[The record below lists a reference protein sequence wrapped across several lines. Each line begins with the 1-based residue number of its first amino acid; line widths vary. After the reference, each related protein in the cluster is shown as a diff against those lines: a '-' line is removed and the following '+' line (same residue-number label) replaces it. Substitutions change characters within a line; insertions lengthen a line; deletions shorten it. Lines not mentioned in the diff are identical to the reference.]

1 MPATAR
7 PRALVLTAAAALA
20 AAGLMAGAGP
30 AAAAPVAEG
39 QAISGLDLNLNSG
52 GPNCNA
58 PDAADKNTNV
68 VFSTATGARTVSNT
82 TSATVTDSTNL
93 PDVTTMS
100 ARSATTSKVTAAGG
114 SLNTIDMTTSLRAK
128 IDAAQG
134 FATSCEVDA
143 EAIGGA
149 QLVFTIVEPGWLSV
163 TATKSAGGL
172 HIFAVASMT
181 GEVFQT
187 YSIRVKSSDT
197 YRFFLPAAGDYQ
209 FISQV
214 VASVETPN
222 DPFDVTDEESTVTV
236 HGKFLPAG
244 AASGPAAGPG
254 ARYLKLG
261 AERSCSANTL
271 SSTFT
276 SKARAVA
283 KAQVYANGKLVAT
296 VKNPKPG
303 RVVKI
308 ANLADASPLAVRA
321 VLTTKSGDKLRVA
334 RSYVACS

>member
-1 MPATAR
+1 MPTTAR
-7 PRALVLTAAAALA
+7 HRALVLSAVAALA

-30 AAAAPVAEG
+30 AAAVPIAEG
-39 QAISGLDLNLNSG
+39 QAISGLDLNLTGG
-52 GPNCNA
+52 GPDCNS
-58 PDAADKNTNV
+58 PDAADKSTNV
-68 VFSTATGARTVSNT
+68 VFSTATGAKTVANT

-93 PDVTTMS
+93 PDVTTMT

-114 SLNTIDMTTSLRAK
+114 SLSTIDITTSLRAK

-134 FATSCEVDA
+134 FNTSCDVSAD
-143 EAIGGA
+143 AIGGA
-149 QLVFTIVEPGWLSV
+149 QALFTIAEPGWLSI
-163 TATKSAGGL
+163 TSSKSQGGI
-172 HIFAVASMT
+172 HIFGVGSMT
-181 GEVFQT
+181 GEALQT
-187 YSIRVKSSDT
+187 YSIRIKSSDT
-197 YRFFLPAAGDYQ
+197 YRFFLPTAGDYQ

-214 VASVETPN
+214 IASVATPS
-222 DPFDVTDEESTVTV
+222 DPFEATDEESTVSM

-244 AASGPAAGPG
+244 AASGPATGPG

-296 VKNPKPG
+296 VRNPKPG
-303 RVVKI
+303 KVVKI

-321 VLTTKSGDKLRVA
+321 VLTLKAGGKAGVA